1 MNKKLLSGILAASM
15 LAGAAA
21 PFALAADFGVGAE
34 YRTDE
39 DKAAKAQTQS
49 LYDSRSAVLKQ
60 AEDLGRVLAA
70 VPAKDGGIL
79 VSWRYLGTDSAN
91 LTFEVYRNDE
101 KIADVSAT
109 TNYLDKDG
117 KAGDTYKVKASDGG
131 EDTTVAWDKE
141 YKSIPVKKYD
151 KGNYIV
157 DDASV
162 GDLDGDGEYEIV
174 VRRTPADY
182 FNQMSVTEV
191 EALAAGNASGRVQ
204 R

>member
-1 MNKKLLSGILAASM
+1 MNKKILSGILSAAM
-15 LAGAAA
+15 LATVSTPLAT
-21 PFALAADFGVGAE
+21 AADFGVGE
-34 YRTDE
+34 RYTQTE
-39 DKAAKAQTQS
+39 DAAAKAQTQS
-49 LYDSRSAVLKQ
+49 LYDSHSATLKQ
-60 AEDLGRVLAA
+60 AEDLGRGLAA

-79 VSWRYLGTDSAN
+79 VSWRYLGTDSVN

-151 KGNYIV
+151 KGN
-157 DDASV
+157 
-162 GDLDGDGEYEIV
+162 
-174 VRRTPADY
+174 
-182 FNQMSVTEV
+182 
-191 EALAAGNASGRVQ
+191 
-204 R
+204 